1 MVDKILDVTDT
12 ALSFSSYE
20 EVNPYFKRVIS
31 TLKQMNYSEFETP
44 KFKQYEEELRQIL
57 EERKTG

>member
-1 MVDKILDVTDT
+1 MVLTK
-12 ALSFSSYE
+12 
-20 EVNPYFKRVIS
+20 KS
-31 TLKQMNYSEFETP
+31 TLFQTGDLGAQTDELFEFEP